1 MKADATLQPHLIS
14 RGRPCR
20 FGAALFV
27 NFGRGIAVVRHYERN
42 ARRALRLQRNKAMAF
57 DERAAGGGSA
67 ATSEPPG
74 MVDGLIEP
82 ATHPSVLPVEG
93 TLRVPVHSELIQN
106 VKALLGR
113 GERRILLD
121 LARLSDIDAAGI
133 GELVRAFN
141 ATRAAG
147 GVLQIANASRHVSQ
161 PLEISGLLG
170 LLTAGA

>member
-14 RGRPCR
+14 RERPCR
-20 FGAALFV
+20 FAAAWFV

-42 ARRALRLQRNKAMAF
+42 AR
-57 DERAAGGGSA
+57 SA
-67 ATSEPPG
+67 ATTEPPG

-82 ATHPSVLPVEG
+82 TTRPSVLPVVG
-93 TLRVPVHSELIQN
+93 TLRVPVHSELLQT

-147 GVLQIANASRHVSQ
+147 GVLQIANASRHVGQ